1 MHPEAETLR
10 CAIIRGGTSRGVYFL
25 ENDLPA
31 DPAVREK
38 VLLRVFGSPDIRQID
53 GLGGATS
60 QTSKTM
66 IIRPSTRPDAHVD
79 YTFGQVSVRTP
90 VIDWGGNCGNLT
102 SAIAPFAIDMGLVNV
117 TEPVTEVRIFNTNT
131 QKLIIARVPVKNGR
145 ALSEGDYAI
154 PGVPGT
160 GAKIELEFTDPAG
173 SITGRLLPTGRPTD
187 ALVLDDGR
195 RFTVSIVDASNPV
208 VFMLAE
214 ELGLAGTEL
223 PPEIDART
231 DVLETMEQVR
241 SQVCEIL
248 GIVDDRSQAT
258 YRSPGL
264 PKIGMVAPPKDYL
277 SSTGET
283 VEAGEMTVLARLLSV
298 QRAHGAYMVTG
309 AVCTGAA
316 AVVPGTVVHEVS
328 TPPRPKDDG
337 TDVVLIGHPFGAMDV
352 AVRHHQDDG
361 QTVVDGVTVGR
372 TARRIMDG
380 YVYVPRGC
388 FTANGG

>member
-1 MHPEAETLR
+1 MHPEAEMLR
-10 CAIIRGGTSRGVYFL
+10 CAIVRGGTSRGVYFL

-31 DPAVREK
+31 DAAIREQ
-38 VLLRVFGSPDIRQID
+38 VLLRVFGSPDVRQID

-66 IIRPSTRPDAHVD
+66 IIRPSTRPDADVD
-79 YTFGQVSVRTP
+79 YTFGQISVRTP

-102 SAIAPFAIDMGLVNV
+102 SAIAPFAIDQGLVNL

-131 QKLIIARVPVKNGR
+131 QKLIIARVPVKDGR

-173 SITGRLLPTGRPTD
+173 SITGKLLPTGKPAESIT
-187 ALVLDDGR
+187 LDDGR

-214 ELGLAGTEL
+214 ELGVRGDEL
-223 PPEIDART
+223 PPELDART

-241 SQVCEIL
+241 SQVCEMI
-248 GIVDDRSQAT
+248 GIVEDRSTAT
-258 YRSPGL
+258 YKSPGL
-264 PKIGMVAPPKDYL
+264 PKIGWVAPPKDYV
-277 SSTGET
+277 STTGET

-316 AVVPGTVVHEVS
+316 AVVPGTVVEQVS
-328 TPPRPKDDG
+328 SAPRSHDG
-337 TDVVLIGHPFGAMDV
+337 TDLILIGHPFGAMDV
-352 AVRHHQDDG
+352 AVRHHEEAG
-361 QTVVDGVTVGR
+361 QTVIDGVTVGR

-380 YVYVPRGC
+380 YVYVPRNR
-388 FTANGG
+388 FTAAAS

>member
-10 CAIIRGGTSRGVYFL
+10 CAIIRGGTSKGVYFL

-31 DPAVREK
+31 DPAVRET
-38 VLLRVFGSPDIRQID
+38 VLLRVFGSPDVRQID

-66 IIRPSTRPDAHVD
+66 IIRPSRRPDADVD
-79 YTFGQVSVRTP
+79 YTFGQISVRTP

-102 SAIAPFAIDMGLVNV
+102 SAIAPFAIDMGLVNL

-131 QKLIIARVPVKNGR
+131 QKLIIARVPVRNGR
-145 ALSEGDYAI
+145 ARSEGDYAI
-154 PGVPGT
+154 SGVPGT

-173 SITGRLLPTGRPTD
+173 SITGKLLPTGRPWDTI
-187 ALVLDDGR
+187 ALDDGR

-214 ELGLAGTEL
+214 ELEVRGDEL
-223 PPEIDART
+223 PPELDART

-241 SQVCEIL
+241 SQVCEML
-248 GIVDDRSQAT
+248 GIVEDRSQAT
-258 YRSPGL
+258 FKSPGL
-264 PKIGMVAPPKDYL
+264 PKIGFVTRPREYVGTMGQTIASDDI
-277 SSTGET
+277 
-283 VEAGEMTVLARLLSV
+283 TVLARLLSV

-316 AVVPGTVVHEVS
+316 AVIPGTIVNQVS
-328 TPPRPKDDG
+328 TPARPRGDG
-337 TDVVLIGHPFGAMDV
+337 TEEVLIGHPFGPMDV
-352 AVRHHQDDG
+352 AVRHHREG
-361 QTVVDGVTVGR
+361 EQTVVDGVTVGR
-372 TARRIMDG
+372 TARRILDG
-380 YVYVPRGC
+380 YVYVPRDC
-388 FTANGG
+388 FTGGE